1 MKRFLG
7 CLVVAL
13 ALGGWLPGVAW
24 AASLPADEA
33 TIYYNGEQ
41 QECNAWLK
49 DDVAFVPLR
58 AVCDLFGIEVHYDG
72 VQNMVQLYDGQYYYR
87 FYLND
92 GSVLDK
98 GFPME
103 PPATPPLEQD
113 GRIWLPL
120 RYLAELLDVQIE
132 WNEQDWR
139 VECFKA
145 LASANQAT
153 AEELDGSW
161 LKDEQRDKIVE
172 CLKAIAVLPTLE
184 DEQADSLVNPAKLQ
198 VARPIQ
204 AYYYNGSD
212 FEELYILYPLVYQ
225 DEVKYLLSARQRLGS
240 PLENDIVYSFNEK
253 RYTPAIKQ
261 VLDAGGALAL
271 VHDANRTYI
280 YDGTSWQLISEVK
293 DVHLRNPE
301 GPELDL
307 TAQID
312 VSGLRLTALADAVS
326 VEDAYLGRLP
336 RVAPTAD

>member
-1 MKRFLG
+1 MKRFLC

-13 ALGGWLPGVAW
+13 AVGGWLPGVAW
-24 AASLPADEA
+24 ADEA
-33 TIYYNGEQ
+33 AICYNGER

-98 GFPME
+98 GFPTE
-103 PPATPPLEQD
+103 PPATPPLERD

-132 WNEQDWR
+132 WNEDDWR

-145 LASANQAT
+145 SASANRA
-153 AEELDGSW
+153 AEEPNGSW
-161 LKDEQRDKIVE
+161 LKVEQRDKIVE
-172 CLKAIAVLPTLE
+172 CLKTIAVLPALV
-184 DEQADSLVNPAKLQ
+184 DEQADTLVNPAKLQ

-204 AYYYNGSD
+204 AYYYNGAD

-225 DEVKYLLSARQRLGS
+225 GSVKYLISARQRTGS
-240 PLENDIVYSFNEK
+240 PLENDIAYSFNEK
-253 RYTPAIKQ
+253 RYTPAVKQ

-280 YDGTSWQLISEVK
+280 YDGTNWQLIYEVK
-293 DVHLRNPE
+293 DVHLRDPE

-307 TAQID
+307 TAQVD
-312 VSGLRLTALADAVS
+312 ASSLQLTAFADPVS